1 MSKFVKGLVGGL
13 AFTQIGPGSTKKAD
27 AIRALQEQ
35 QGRRQ
40 QEGGQA
46 LALQAAGQQQAQ
58 VDQGLGK
65 ARRSVRGRRLLLGDS
80 TGKETVG

>member
-1 MSKFVKGLVGGL
+1 VGKFIQKIMGNSPRKGE
-13 AFTQIGPGSTKKAD
+13 ARAIQD
-27 AIRALQEQ
+27 AANA
-35 QGRRQ
+35 RRQ

-46 LALQAAGQQQAQ
+46 AALQAAGQQQSQ

-80 TGKETVG
+80 AGKATIG